1 MKTTYTV
8 DASSTTLTPVAALSS
23 EERWD
28 DAIASALNKAF
39 IYDAEDESIM
49 RRPPYFPFIPLPW
62 DRTVSE
68 FRDYPD
74 YAWNRELI
82 RMERAFSRKRY
93 DICYQIAD
101 ELKSIAL
108 FVATD
113 PTRHNEFTTEL
124 LYAVQRLKDTV
135 ANRECQLVTI
145 VPESKVIQMEPPE
158 QHPILWKAR

>member
-8 DASSTTLTPVAALSS
+8 DASSTTTLTAALSI
-23 EERWD
+23 EDQWD
-28 DAIASALNKAF
+28 DAIAMALNKAF
-39 IYDAEDESIM
+39 IYDAEDESIT

-74 YAWNRELI
+74 YVWNRELI
-82 RMERAFSRKRY
+82 RMERAFSKKRY
-93 DICYQIAD
+93 DICYQIVD

-108 FVATD
+108 FIATD
-113 PTRHNEFTTEL
+113 PTRHNEFATEL
-124 LYAVQRLKDTV
+124 LFTVQRLKDTV
-135 ANRECQLVTI
+135 ADRECELVTI
-145 VPESKVIQMEPPE
+145 VPESEVIQMEPPE